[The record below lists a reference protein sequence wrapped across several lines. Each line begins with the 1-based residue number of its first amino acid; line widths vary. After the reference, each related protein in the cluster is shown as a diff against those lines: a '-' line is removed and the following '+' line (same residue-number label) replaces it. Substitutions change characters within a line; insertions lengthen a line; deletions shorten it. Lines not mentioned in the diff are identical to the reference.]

1 MIEPTESE
9 RDRAQYIMDKLKP
22 GTVVLVP
29 MRVMKPL
36 YEDCVQLEYID
47 GSNTGTARTREAA
60 MMMLA
65 YAQITCSMC
74 PHYRQ
79 FRDYPNE
86 GHCVF
91 NGWRVLA
98 ADKACCSFPD

>member
-9 RDRAQYIMDKLKP
+9 RERAQYIIDKLKP

-29 MRVMKPL
+29 MRVQKPL
-36 YEDCVQLEYID
+36 FEGDISLILID
-47 GSNTGTARTREAA
+47 GSSGIGRTKETAHSA
-60 MMMLA
+60 LA
-65 YAQITCSMC
+65 YAQTTCSMC

-79 FRDYPNE
+79 FSDYPNE
-86 GHCVF
+86 GYCDF

-98 ADKACCSFPD
+98 SDKSCCSFPD